1 MGEGRLLRYARNDDE
16 ENARNDDEGNARND
30 GEENARNDAARD
42 TVIASAAKQ
51 SMKLSLPQR
60 GNGLRRD
67 VFHRTQPR
75 NAGVPRCLRVTRTRP

>member
-1 MGEGRLLRYARNDDE
+1 LLRYARNDDE
-16 ENARNDDEGNARND
+16 ENARNDDEENAGNDDA
-30 GEENARNDAARD
+30 ESARNDAARD

-51 SMKLSLPQR
+51 SMKLLLSQR